1 MPKTGNRFA
10 HWIREYW
17 LELLL
22 VALLLA
28 ALLWIFQVGRGIWAT
43 ANAEPT
49 STPTPRPLVE
59 GRPTRT
65 PTPLPAPEA
74 VVQGFDGQRALASVA
89 SLVALGPRPLGS
101 EAHGTARVALVDEL
115 NRAGWQVEE
124 QTVDVGG
131 VALRTVIGKAGSGPL
146 VLLGTHYDTPAVA
159 DLDPAEANRTQPVPG
174 ANDGASGAAVLL
186 ELARSLDKAK
196 LTNEV
201 WLTFFD
207 GQYPPAGGEPV
218 SAGARSLAESLP
230 SDPLPEAVVLLDF
243 VGATEQRFVI
253 DGNSDP
259 ALSQTLW
266 SLGKQLGYEAWFVP
280 ETRAAADN
288 GLLAFRQRSIPA
300 ANIAGPDYPY
310 RRTVDDTVDKVDA
323 ASLERVGRLLQAYL
337 EKQAP
342 S

>member
-1 MPKTGNRFA
+1 MPKTANRLA
-10 HWIREYW
+10 QWIREYW

-28 ALLWIFQVGRGIWAT
+28 ALFWIFQVGQGIWVT

-49 STPTPRPLVE
+49 VTSTPRPLIE
-59 GRPTRT
+59 GKPTQT
-65 PTPLPAPEA
+65 PTPAPAPTA

-89 SLVALGPRPLGS
+89 SLAALGPRPVGS
-101 EAHGTARVALVDEL
+101 EAHDTARVAIVDEL

-146 VLLGTHYDTPAVA
+146 MLLGTHYDTPAVA
-159 DLDPAEANRTQPVPG
+159 DLDPVEANRTQPVPG
-174 ANDGASGAAVLL
+174 ANDGASGTAVLL
-186 ELARSLDKAK
+186 ELARSLDKA
-196 LTNEV
+196 TMNHEV

-207 GQYPPAGGEPV
+207 GQYPPVGGEPV

-230 SDPLPEAVVLLDF
+230 SEPLPEAVILLDL
-243 VGATEQRFVI
+243 VGAADQRFPI

-259 ALSQTLW
+259 ALSETLW
-266 SLGKQLGYEAWFVP
+266 ALGKQLGYETWFVP
-280 ETRAAADN
+280 ETRGAVDN
-288 GLLAFRQRSIPA
+288 GLLAFSQRGIPA
-300 ANIAGPDYPY
+300 ANIVGPDYPY
-310 RRTVDDTVDKVDA
+310 RRSVDDTLDKVDA

-337 EKQAP
+337 EKRAP